1 MLTVNAKN
9 LMSAV
14 SELLSITESAIITVT
29 PKDHTQLI
37 GLMSWV
43 KSSAEA
49 TSPSIDL
56 I

>member
-1 MLTVNAKN
+1 MLTVNAEN

-14 SELLSITESAIITVT
+14 SELLSIIESAKIAI
-29 PKDHTQLI
+29 PHEDHGQLT

-43 KSSAEA
+43 
-49 TSPSIDL
+49 L